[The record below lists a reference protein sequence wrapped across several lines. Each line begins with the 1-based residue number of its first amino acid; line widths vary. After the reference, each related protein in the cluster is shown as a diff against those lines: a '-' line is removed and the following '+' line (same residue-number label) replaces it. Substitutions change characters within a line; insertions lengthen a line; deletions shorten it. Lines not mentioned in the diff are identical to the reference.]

1 MVSVNTGKTI
11 FKSLSSA
18 LEKKINVNE
27 VKAFSR
33 KYDPKIGEELTHKIT
48 GQRFFKGT
56 GVNGRNFSVKDC
68 AREITKDGY
77 RGISNEYFEALKE
90 MKISK
95 KTGPYS
101 GKYIKDDFTGAVYW
115 ADKTKNGDIVAKME
129 DSSIMGRRSIP
140 TSLWEK
146 IQSLFT

>member
-18 LEKKINVNE
+18 LNVNE
-27 VKAFSR
+27 VRAFSR

-56 GVNGRNFSVKDC
+56 GVNGRNVSVEDC

-95 KTGPYS
+95 KTGPY
-101 GKYIKDDFTGAVYW
+101 GEKYIKDDFTGADYW
-115 ADKTKNGDIVAKME
+115 ANKTTNGNTVPMMQDHY
-129 DSSIMGRRSIP
+129 SRCSIP